1 MCALHTVCAWLGNE
15 GRGGEG
21 KVGLLSTTPS
31 LPKGVGLV
39 HSRDRAGEFSQVSV
53 ELKAFLRHGDSSTKL
68 KLICILID
76 AWHEFFV
83 LVLAAKVVLNYFK
96 RFSIDFFVVVTLK
109 EFDLV

>member
-1 MCALHTVCAWLGNE
+1 M
-15 GRGGEG
+15 RGGEG
-21 KVGLLSTTPS
+21 RVGLLSTTPS

-39 HSRDRAGEFSQVSV
+39 HSRDRTGKFSQVSV
-53 ELKAFLRHGDSSTKL
+53 ELKAFLRHSNSSTKL
-68 KLICILID
+68 KLIRVLIN

-96 RFSIDFFVVVTLK
+96 RFPIDFFIVVTLK